1 LKAWKAELA
10 LLSVTLIWGGT
21 FLFTK
26 IGLDDCTPST
36 FILIRFLIAISLS
49 LIFFGNKIFPL
60 SRETL
65 IQGVV
70 LGLLFG
76 GGFVL
81 QTYGL
86 KYTSVSKS
94 AFITGMTVP
103 ITPFVF
109 KLINRTNINFWSK
122 IGVVVATIGLF
133 IFTKPDFDNLN
144 PGDLL
149 TLLSTVF
156 WAFYITFMDKFTNKA
171 VLEKNKTHKLVVL
184 QFLAAIL
191 PPLATLILFEL
202 DNYSINFST
211 NLITALAF
219 NGILASFAV
228 TIIHTSVQRYTT
240 PIKAALI
247 FSLEPIVANA
257 LAVII
262 VNEIL
267 NFREYVGAAI
277 LFSGLLISEI
287 GPFASRFINRR
298 KSEFQK

>member
-1 LKAWKAELA
+1 ELA
-10 LLSVTLIWGGT
+10 LLSVTFIWGGT

>member
-1 LKAWKAELA
+1 MKSWKAELM
-10 LLSVTLIWGGT
+10 LLLVTFIWGGT

-26 IGLDDCTPST
+26 LGLDDCTPST
-36 FILIRFLIAISLS
+36 FLIIRFVIALTLS
-49 LIFFGNKIFPL
+49 FIFFNKHLKNI
-60 SRETL
+60 SNETIKQGL
-65 IQGVV
+65 I

-109 KLINRTNINFWSK
+109 KLIRRTKINLWSK
-122 IGVVVATIGLF
+122 IGVIISTAGLY
-133 IFTKPDFDNLN
+133 IFTNPDLDNIN

-156 WAFYITFMDKFTNKA
+156 WAFYITLMDKFTKG
-171 VLEKNKTHKLVVL
+171 VTEKSKTSQLVFL
-184 QFLAAIL
+184 QFVAALIPAIL
-191 PPLATLILFEL
+191 TLLFLEL
-202 DNYSINFST
+202 NDFSFNLST

-219 NGILASFAV
+219 NGILASFLV
-228 TIIHTSVQRYTT
+228 TIIHTSVQRFTN

-247 FSLEPIVANA
+247 FSLEPIVANI
-257 LAVII
+257 LAVIAI
-262 VNEIL
+262 NEVL
-267 NFREYVGAAI
+267 SGREYTGAMI
-277 LFSGLLISEI
+277 LFCGLIVSEI
-287 GPFASRFINRR
+287 GPFLENLIKKRR
-298 KSEFQK
+298 ITTI